1 MTAVPLC
8 IDLDG
13 TLIRTDLLHESLL
26 ALVRQ
31 DPRALLSLPYRLFGG
46 RAAFKHA
53 IADRVTI
60 DATALPY
67 NKAVLALI
75 DQARTD
81 GRPVVL
87 ATAAAPQLAD
97 AVAAHLGGFDAVIS
111 SGANANLSGVAK
123 AARLSEQFG
132 SGGFDYV
139 GNAAADIPV
148 WKAARQGFVVGGNSA
163 LDKHANRIEPTSA
176 VFGPFFNSLRPVQ
189 WLKNLLI
196 FVPLLAGH
204 KIGDANL
211 LFAAVCAFVAFCLT
225 ASAVYIVNDL
235 LDLDADRHHHR
246 KAARPFASGAVPVA
260 AGVIAAPILLIG
272 GIVLGTMF
280 LPPAFIAVLGGY
292 LLLTSLYSFWLKR
305 LVIVDVI
312 VLAGLYTLRIF
323 AGSAATGIAP
333 SFWLLA
339 FSQFIFFSLAIVK
352 RYTELLTKGDSA
364 SIVAGRGYYA
374 DDLPVL
380 MALGASSGLMAVLVM
395 ALYIDSTATTTLY
408 AGRAWLWFI
417 PPPILYWV
425 ARLWMKTHRGE
436 VHDDPVIFAARDPV
450 SLIVAAM
457 LMLIFVAAANDW
469 EFW

>member
-1 MTAVPLC
+1 MNRYLPSFVRIQGRYYRCRIGFLAVVLR
-8 IDLDG
+8 LNM
-13 TLIRTDLLHESLL
+13 RLLTES
-26 ALVRQ
+26 
-31 DPRALLSLPYRLFGG
+31 PSTPPHCPITRLFLPSLTK
-46 RAAFKHA
+46 RAPMVVPSFL
-53 IADRVTI
+53 RPPLRRNLLMR
-60 DATALPY
+60 LPPT
-67 NKAVLALI
+67 LA
-75 DQARTD
+75 AST
-81 GRPVVL
+81 PSS
-87 ATAAAPQLAD
+87 AAAPTP
-97 AVAAHLGGFDAVIS
+97 IS
-111 SGANANLSGVAK
+111 P
-123 AARLSEQFG
+123 
-132 SGGFDYV
+132 
-139 GNAAADIPV
+139 ADIPV